1 MKTVVIDSDFITL
14 AKFLKFVGE
23 VNSGGQTT
31 ELITKKLVKING
43 EFAQFKR
50 QKLTNN
56 SVIKIN
62 NNTYKIETAK

>member
-1 MKTVVIDSDFITL
+1 MKTVLIDNDFITL

-50 QKLTNN
+50 QKLTTN
-56 SVIKIN
+56 STVKIN
-62 NNTYKIETAK
+62 DNTYKIKAAK